1 MEIQNIFANR
11 IDTAGNMISYDESC
25 KKVLANKYIL
35 AWILKSCVQE
45 YEDCSIKDITEKYI
59 EGNPEISKTAVH
71 VDESAEFITGTN
83 TEDASINE
91 GVTTFDIKFMS
102 LLPEGSKE
110 IDMIINV
117 ESQNDFYPGY
127 PIVKRGI
134 YYTSRMISGQ
144 YGTVFVKSEYDKIKK
159 VVSIWICTDPP
170 NYRKNTITDY
180 HIQEESIIGDVKEKA
195 SNYDLMKVVM
205 VCLGDDKESN
215 GLLKMLNVLLSGSMQ
230 PADKKKILKDE
241 FDIPMTKELKE
252 GVDDM
257 CNLSIGVFKEG
268 MDEATLNNIKSLMTK
283 KGWDIEECMDIL
295 DIPEERWDTY
305 KDKLANE
312 LQPV

>member
-1 MEIQNIFANR
+1 
-11 IDTAGNMISYDESC
+11 
-25 KKVLANKYIL
+25 
-35 AWILKSCVQE
+35 
-45 YEDCSIKDITEKYI
+45 
-59 EGNPEISKTAVH
+59 
-71 VDESAEFITGTN
+71 
-83 TEDASINE
+83 
-91 GVTTFDIKFMS
+91 
-102 LLPEGSKE
+102 
-110 IDMIINV
+110 MIINV

-180 HIQEESIIGDVKEKA
+180 HIQEENIIGDVKEKA

-205 VCLGDDKESN
+205 VCLGDDKESR
-215 GLLKMLNVLLSGSMQ
+215 GLLKMLNVLLSGSMK
-230 PADKKKILKDE
+230 PADKKRILKNE

-257 CNLSIGVFKEG
+257 CNLSIGVFKKGLEEGIKEGIKEGKEEG
-268 MDEATLNNIKSLMTK
+268 MDEATVNNIKSLIAK
-283 KGWDIEECMDIL
+283 KGWDIEECMDLL
-295 DIPEERWDTY
+295 DIPRERWDTY
-305 KDKLANE
+305 RERLASE
-312 LQPV
+312 MQLV